1 MDLRKVTRSLV
12 RRRALSLFLF
22 LSLVCWAPQ
31 TWGEQAPGA
40 KLLGDRCSGCHAPQ
54 KDGKLD
60 AIEFQRKT
68 PEGWEM
74 TLDRM
79 IRTHGAKLQP
89 GEGALLVKY
98 LSDRYGLAPSEV
110 EPFQYVLEKR
120 NNTAAQPEI
129 PKVIQGSCV
138 QCHSYARVA
147 LQRRTAEMWGRMPDA
162 KLALFANT
170 ENVTASSG
178 LLGDFWYTQAKKEVI
193 PYLAK
198 KYPFGSDAWSKWQTA
213 PRPDYAGNWKVVGH
227 DPGKGGDYTGQ
238 LTLRA
243 LGDDQY
249 EGEFTHE
256 FADGAKVSG
265 KTTAIIYSGFQWR
278 GIAQL
283 DGNKKEQEIF
293 FASENGTVLKG
304 RRLVT
309 ARGDLGMDE
318 TLSKGGR
325 GPRVLTVIPAALKAG
340 ETQKVKLFG
349 MNFPGNL
356 TAEAV
361 SLGNG
366 VKVQSLSQAG
376 DDTVV
381 AEVAV
386 EKGAKIG
393 PRQAKITGV
402 EGEPRLYIYKTI
414 DYIRLS
420 PEQAFAR
427 PGGVRAEKISQQFE
441 VFAYLNGK
449 DGVKGTK
456 DDVKL
461 GRVGPVKWNVEEYI
475 RRLNDDDAR
484 FVGTVDQDGLFTPAN
499 DGPNPQRRMSEHN
512 VGDVWV
518 EAWYKPEGAKRP
530 IGARAFVLVMPEK
543 FSFPPI
549 E

>member
-1 MDLRKVTRSLV
+1 MSMRRKNTKSTAISLLLLLV
-12 RRRALSLFLF
+12 SLAYWTPR
-22 LSLVCWAPQ
+22 V
-31 TWGEQAPGA
+31 WGEQAPGA
-40 KLLGDRCSGCHAPQ
+40 KLLEDRCSGCHAPQ
-54 KDGKLD
+54 KDRKLD
-60 AIEFQRKT
+60 AIESQRKT

-79 IRTHGAKLQP
+79 IRTHGVKLQP

-120 NNTAAQPEI
+120 NNTAAQPKI

-147 LQRRTAEMWGRMPDA
+147 LERRTPEMWGRMPDT
-162 KLALFANT
+162 KLALFVNT

-178 LLGDFWYTQAKKEVI
+178 LLGDFWYTEAKKTVV

-198 KYPFGSDAWSKWQTA
+198 KYPFVSDAWSKWQAT
-213 PRPDYAGNWKVVGH
+213 PKPDYAGSWKVVGH

-243 LGDDQY
+243 LGDDRY

-256 FADGAKVSG
+256 FADGSKVSG
-265 KTTAIIYSGFQWR
+265 KTTAIVYTGFEWR
-278 GIAQL
+278 GIAQV
-283 DGNKKEQEIF
+283 DDNKKQREIF
-293 FASENGTVLKG
+293 FANEDGTTLKG
-304 RRLVT
+304 RRLIT
-309 ARGDLGMDE
+309 ERGDLGMDE
-318 TLSKGGR
+318 TLYKNGR
-325 GPRVLTVIPAALKAG
+325 GARLLTVTPTAVKVG

-366 VKVQSLSQAG
+366 VKVQSLNQEG
-376 DDTVV
+376 DDTVI

-393 PRQAKITGV
+393 PRQAKISGV
-402 EGEPRLYIYKTI
+402 AGESQLYVYKTI

-427 PGGVRAEKISQQFE
+427 PGGVRAEKIFQQFE

-461 GRVGPVKWNVEEYI
+461 ARVGPVKWDVEEYI
-475 RRLNDDDAR
+475 RRLNDDDVR
-484 FVGTVDQDGLFTPAN
+484 FVGVVDQDGLFTPAN
-499 DGPNPQRRMSEHN
+499 DGPNPQRHMSEHN

-518 EAWYKPEGAKRP
+518 EAWYTPEGAKRP
-530 IGARAFVLVMPEK
+530 MGARAFVLVMPEK
-543 FSFPPI
+543 FSFSPI